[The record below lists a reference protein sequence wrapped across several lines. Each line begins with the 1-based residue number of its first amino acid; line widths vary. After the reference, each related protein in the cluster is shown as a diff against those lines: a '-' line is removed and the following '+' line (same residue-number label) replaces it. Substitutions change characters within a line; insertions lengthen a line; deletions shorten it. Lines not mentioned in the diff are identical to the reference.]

1 MDTPR
6 QSLRTQHHQL
16 RRGELVKILDAIEAG
31 QSVRDS
37 DLRGLLKDHYQDY
50 RNALAS
56 NQSLKDQAQEKP
68 SRIADYEAL
77 LSEADRLYGQMDSL
91 SRQGHEQSAKQIG
104 AKASKAY
111 ERALE
116 RLEEVL
122 RADPS
127 LQMWLDRPVVF
138 DLAAGGFTLDPVDV
152 PRCFTSES
160 PHNLGSVAN
169 WGVRDKADII
179 AEAVNAAIDKID
191 ELLAPEITRSE
202 AVKSSGALSPQERLA
217 RVTGR

>member
-16 RRGELVKILDAIEAG
+16 RRGELVKILDVIDAG

-56 NQSLKDQAQEKP
+56 NQSLKDQAKEKP
-68 SRIADYEAL
+68 PQIAEYEAL
-77 LSEADRLYGQMDSL
+77 LSDADRLHGQRDHL
-91 SRQGHEQSAKQIG
+91 SRQGHSQSAKEIG

-111 ERALE
+111 EGALE
-116 RLEEVL
+116 RLEEIL

-138 DLAAGGFTLDPVDV
+138 DPATGGFTLDPVDV
-152 PRCFTSES
+152 PRCVTSKS
-160 PHNLGSVAN
+160 PHNIGSVAN

-179 AEAVNAAIDKID
+179 AEAVNAAIDEID
-191 ELLAPEITRSE
+191 ELIAPKITRSE
-202 AVKSSGALSPQERLA
+202 AAKSSGALSPQERLA

>member
-6 QSLRTQHHQL
+6 QSLRIQHHLL

-37 DLRGLLKDHYQDY
+37 DLRGLLKGHYQDY

-56 NQSLKDQAQEKP
+56 NQSLKDQTKDKP
-68 SRIADYEAL
+68 SQIADYEAL
-77 LSEADRLYGQMDSL
+77 LSEADRLHGQMDSL
-91 SRQGHEQSAKQIG
+91 SRRGHQQSAKQIG

-116 RLEEVL
+116 RLEEIL
-122 RADPS
+122 KANPA

-138 DLAAGGFTLDPVDV
+138 DPAASGFTLDPVDV
-152 PRCFTSES
+152 PRCVTSKS
-160 PHNLGSVAN
+160 PHNLGSVGD
-169 WGVRDKADII
+169 WGVREKADII
-179 AEAVNAAIDKID
+179 AEAVIAAINEID
-191 ELLAPEITRSE
+191 ELIAPKATQSE
-202 AVKSSGALSPQERLA
+202 AAKSSGTLSPQKRLA

>member
-31 QSVRDS
+31 HSVRDS

-68 SRIADYEAL
+68 SQIADYEAL
-77 LSEADRLYGQMDSL
+77 LSDADRLHGQRDHL
-91 SRQGHEQSAKQIG
+91 SRQGHSQSAKEIG

-116 RLEEVL
+116 RLEEIL

-127 LQMWLDRPVVF
+127 LQMWLDRPISF
-138 DLAAGGFTLDPVDV
+138 DAAMGGFTLDPVDV
-152 PRCFTSES
+152 PRCFTSKS
-160 PHNLGSVAN
+160 PHNIGSVAN

-179 AEAVNAAIDKID
+179 AEAVKAAIDELD
-191 ELLAPEITRSE
+191 GLLAPKITRSE
-202 AVKSSGALSPQERLA
+202 ADQPPGALSPQERLA